1 MNLEFRK
8 EQKEM
13 KGTPRKEHFI
23 SSLLLSFAYFSNC
36 SRPLGDQTSIL
47 SGPGLN
53 RAELSRWQEGG
64 SSNFEG
70 RTSHWLLASTKD

>member
-8 EQKEM
+8 EQKGK

-23 SSLLLSFAYFSNC
+23 SSLLLSFAYFSNR

-47 SGPGLN
+47 SGPGLFLIATGD
-53 RAELSRWQEGG
+53 RATAK
-64 SSNFEG
+64 F
-70 RTSHWLLASTKD
+70 

>member
-8 EQKEM
+8 EQKEK

-36 SRPLGDQTSIL
+36 SRPSGDQTSIL
-47 SGPGLN
+47 SGPGLFLIATGE
-53 RAELSRWQEGG
+53 RATAK
-64 SSNFEG
+64 F
-70 RTSHWLLASTKD
+70 